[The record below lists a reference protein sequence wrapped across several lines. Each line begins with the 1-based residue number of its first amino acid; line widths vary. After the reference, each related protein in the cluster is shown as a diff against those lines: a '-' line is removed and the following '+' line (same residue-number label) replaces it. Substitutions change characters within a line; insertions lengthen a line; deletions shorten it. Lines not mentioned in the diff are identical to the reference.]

1 MSSAR
6 IRSTATIGRNMRED
20 PMIPAESRP
29 QAVCARSC
37 ALRFAEM
44 LERDAHRVKRIE
56 DTGRNT
62 VRFVDPDS
70 VPRIRDQL
78 EPVSE
83 HPCRCGPTLVHR
95 REGILLTPNERR
107 WDTELGPPLVK
118 QERREEAF
126 LGHDAIQIPAERAM
140 IAEEIEPIA
149 VEVFLGHAF
158 GVRNERR

>member
-20 PMIPAESRP
+20 PMMPAESRP

-56 DTGRNT
+56 DLGRNT
-62 VRFVDPDS
+62 VRFVDPDA

-78 EPVSE
+78 ESAYGPAGWASSE
-83 HPCRCGPTLVHR
+83 RMSAPGELV
-95 REGILLTPNERR
+95 ES
-107 WDTELGPPLVK
+107 
-118 QERREEAF
+118 
-126 LGHDAIQIPAERAM
+126 
-140 IAEEIEPIA
+140 
-149 VEVFLGHAF
+149 
-158 GVRNERR
+158 